1 MRALVSRPLRS
12 HRLLITAVVAV
23 VLLGALVPGL
33 VAAEERAG
41 DTVVVAEDETIDEDL
56 SVYGGQVVVRGTVNG
71 DLEVFAG
78 QVDVTGEVTGDVNVF
93 GGNVRLAGPV
103 GGDVDAF
110 GGNVVVD
117 RNARIDGS
125 LDAAAGNVAVDGRVN
140 GDARLGAGTVSLGPN
155 AQVAGN
161 LEYDGEL
168 NRDPGAQVAGT
179 VSRNEEMEFGGG
191 LPVSGDVSP
200 VFDWLLSLYGLLVNL
215 LLGVVLLAAFP
226 AFSDRVAE
234 QVTGEPVRSGG
245 VGLLALV
252 ATPVVLV
259 LLALTLV
266 GLPLSLLGAFL
277 FGVLAW
283 VASVYGRVALGAWLL
298 SLFDREGRYLA
309 LLAGLLVAF
318 VVGLVPFVGDLFQF
332 VLFVLG
338 LGAVAVAVV
347 REYRSRRGEPGATGA
362 TESDAATPADA

>member
-1 MRALVSRPLRS
+1 MRLSPRPLRS

-23 VLLGALVPGL
+23 VLLGALAPGL

-41 DTVVVAEDETIDEDL
+41 DTVVVAEGETIDEDL

-71 DLEVFAG
+71 DLQVFAG
-78 QVDVTGEVTGDVNVF
+78 QVDVTGEVTGDVSVF
-93 GGNVRLAGPV
+93 GGNVRLAGAV

-110 GGNVVVD
+110 GGNVAVD

-125 LDAAAGNVAVDGRVN
+125 LDAAAGNVAVDGQVN
-140 GDARLGAGTVSLGPN
+140 GDARLAAGTISLGPN
-155 AQVAGN
+155 ARIAGN
-161 LEYDGEL
+161 VEYDGEL

-179 VSRNEEMEFGGG
+179 VTRNEGMEFGGG
-191 LPVSGDVSP
+191 PPVMGEVPP

-226 AFSDRVAE
+226 TFSDRVAAR
-234 QVTGEPVRSGG
+234 VTGEPVRSGG
-245 VGLLALV
+245 VGLLAVV

-283 VASVYGRVALGAWLL
+283 VASVYGRFALGTWLL
-298 SLFDREGRYLA
+298 SLLDREGRYLA
-309 LLAGLLVAF
+309 LLVGLLVAF
-318 VVGLVPFVGDLFQF
+318 AVGFVPVVGDLFQF
-332 VLFVLG
+332 ALFVLG
-338 LGAVAVAVV
+338 LGAVAVALVGV
-347 REYRSRRGEPGATGA
+347 YRSRRGETDETSPG
-362 TESDAATPADA
+362 ESDAAAPADA